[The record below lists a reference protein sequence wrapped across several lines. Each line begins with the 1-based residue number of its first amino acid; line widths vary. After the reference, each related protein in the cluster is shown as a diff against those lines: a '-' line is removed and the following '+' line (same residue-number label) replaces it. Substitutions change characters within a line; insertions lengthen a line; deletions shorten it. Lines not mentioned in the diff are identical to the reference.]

1 MKTIEIKDDQAVLV
15 FDNDGGATII
25 CSEKHNREN
34 ILDLSSTTVLLLSY
48 LLQQKDLCDEL
59 YSRAMEEANMMDDK
73 FKNMVN

>member
-59 YSRAMEEANMMDDK
+59 YSRAMAEANMMDDK